1 MKTKLLY
8 LLLFVSAIKLS
19 AQNIGI
25 NTATPLRT
33 FSVNGS
39 IIVDQTSKNFGTLDS
54 ASLVFGS
61 SPMVVGIS
69 SNKAMAGFNP
79 RGLDFWTNNFK
90 RMSVTEN
97 GNVGV
102 GISAAVSKFQVG
114 TGTDVSFI
122 NHGYLMLG
130 TDNNLNI
137 AMDNNEIQARNNG
150 ASSTLFLQAL
160 GGTMQVGATSE
171 NNLRIQGPHI
181 QSYFNGSNDELILNG
196 ISGGKVRLGGNL
208 DFATTKLHISS
219 GVDAGL
225 TDALS
230 GFMMIGPSNGENV
243 VFDNNEILART
254 NGVASTLFLG
264 RDGSKVQLGNGAEA
278 AGTKLH
284 ITSGSDVGLT
294 DALSGHLMLGSQAA
308 TNMIFD
314 QNEIQARN
322 NGAASNLYMQYSGG
336 NMALGQITPTTQL
349 HMTGDLTMQSSTPI
363 LQLKNSAGTNM
374 VFVQMSGI
382 DARLGTNFEND
393 LGKLIFSTN
402 GTNRM
407 YINPTGQISIGTAT
421 PATGY
426 MLSVNGKAMVE
437 ELKVQL
443 SGNWPD
449 YVFSNKYKLK
459 NFDELREFIDKNNH
473 LPNIPAASEIEKSGL
488 EVGEMQ
494 RLMMEKIEELTL
506 YVLQLEKKIKDVEK
520 Q

>member
-1 MKTKLLY
+1 MKTH
-8 LLLFVSAIKLS
+8 LFYCLFIFSAFKLS
-19 AQNIGI
+19 AQNIGV
-25 NTATPLRT
+25 NTASPLRT
-33 FSVNGS
+33 LSVNGS
-39 IIVDQTSKNFGTLDS
+39 VIVDQTNKNYGTLDS
-54 ASLVFGS
+54 ASLVFGT
-61 SPMVVGIS
+61 SPLAAGIS
-69 SNKAMAGFNP
+69 SNKAMVGLNI
-79 RGLDFWTNNFK
+79 RGLDFWTNQTK
-90 RMSVTEN
+90 RMSVSET

-102 GISAAVSKFQVG
+102 GISTPVSKFQIG
-114 TGTDVSFI
+114 AGTDVSFI

-181 QSYFNGSNDELILNG
+181 QSYFNGSSDELILNG

-208 DFATTKLHISS
+208 DFANTKLHISS
-219 GVDAGL
+219 GVEAGL
-225 TDALS
+225 TPAAS
-230 GFMMIGPSNGENV
+230 GFMMIGASSGENL
-243 VFDNNEILART
+243 VFDTNEILAR
-254 NGVASTLFLG
+254 NAGVASTLYLA
-264 RDGSKVQLGNGAEA
+264 RDGSTVQLGNGTNVV
-278 AGTKLH
+278 GTKLH
-284 ITSGSDVGLT
+284 ISSGNEVGLT
-294 DALSGHLMLGSQAA
+294 DAQSGYLMTGSQAA
-308 TNMIFD
+308 TNIIMD
-314 QNEIQARN
+314 NNEIQARN
-322 NGAASNLYMQYSGG
+322 NGSSSPLFVQYNGG
-336 NMALGQITPTTQL
+336 NMALGNITPTSQL

-363 LQLKNSAGTNM
+363 LQLKNNAGTNM
-374 VFVQMSGI
+374 VFVQMNGI
-382 DARLGTNFEND
+382 DARLGTNAEND

-407 YINPTGQISIGTAT
+407 YINQTGQISVGTAT

-449 YVFSNKYKLK
+449 YVFNNKYKLK
-459 NFDELREFIDKNNH
+459 NFDELREYIDKNNH

-506 YVLQLEKKIKDVEK
+506 YVLQLEKKIKDIEK